1 MSFCSR
7 KLSQLDN
14 FLSSVCC
21 SCFLLFLFLSLS
33 PSPLLFFPPSLLP
46 FLSLEHLIGCW
57 TQSPN
62 YSPLFPFHFLVL
74 QLYFMGDFTPLYLLM
89 LLILLFSFSLAV
101 VFLFSK
107 SSLSFLE
114 FSHHT
119 GSSSCFMN
127 ALACLFFLRI
137 LIVLYMCVCFSSPC
151 HLFLPNVF
159 FSAVLTTVLIFK
171 FPQMSGDPWLSAH
184 I

>member
-74 QLYFMGDFTPLYLLM
+74 QLYFMGDFTPTLSSNASNPSIQFFTCCCIFIFQKLSFFLGIFPSYRIQFLFHECFSLSLLSENINSFIYVCVFFFS
-89 LLILLFSFSLAV
+89 LSSVSSKCLLFC
-101 VFLFSK
+101 
-107 SSLSFLE
+107 
-114 FSHHT
+114 
-119 GSSSCFMN
+119 CFN
-127 ALACLFFLRI
+127 H
-137 LIVLYMCVCFSSPC
+137 CFD
-151 HLFLPNVF
+151 
-159 FSAVLTTVLIFK
+159 I
-171 FPQMSGDPWLSAH
+171 
-184 I
+184 